1 MLHCGIQTSSPVLY
15 LLVPFLLVL
24 STNVAIGKCVG
35 ASSDNTGEPGAKMCS
50 KSTMWSPKVMCT
62 FAWAT

>member
-1 MLHCGIQTSSPVLY
+1 MLHCGIPTSSPVLY

-35 ASSDNTGEPGAKMCS
+35 ASSDNKGEPGAKMCS
-50 KSTMWSPKVMCT
+50 KSTM
-62 FAWAT
+62 